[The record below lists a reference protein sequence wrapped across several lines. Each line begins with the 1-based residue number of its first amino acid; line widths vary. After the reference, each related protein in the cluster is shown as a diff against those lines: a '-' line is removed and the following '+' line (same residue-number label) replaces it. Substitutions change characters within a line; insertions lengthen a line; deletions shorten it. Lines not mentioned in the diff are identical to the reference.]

1 MKKRGKIPQK
11 QGLMDFSKNWNSI
24 LRPAI
29 NEWRP
34 KKWNTSFQIMYT
46 TYVLTFLGSITKYN
60 CYSTYEHLIML
71 DVFYKIKTMA
81 IGGNDLVIDNTFS
94 RWIYKSAI
102 FLHLICALLYAS
114 QNIIASPVTCYF
126 HNSKMKQEFFD
137 RGIYKPCRQFFGVFW
152 PPPPSWTV
160 SLNRLY

>member
-1 MKKRGKIPQK
+1 
-11 QGLMDFSKNWNSI
+11 
-24 LRPAI
+24 
-29 NEWRP
+29 
-34 KKWNTSFQIMYT
+34 MYT
-46 TYVLTFLGSITKYN
+46 AYVLSTFLGSITKYN

-114 QNIIASPVTCYF
+114 QNIIASPVTYYF

-137 RGIYKPCRQFFGVFW
+137 RGIYKPCRQFFGVF
-152 PPPPSWTV
+152 
-160 SLNRLY
+160 

>member
-1 MKKRGKIPQK
+1 
-11 QGLMDFSKNWNSI
+11 
-24 LRPAI
+24 
-29 NEWRP
+29 
-34 KKWNTSFQIMYT
+34 MYT

-102 FLHLICALLYAS
+102 FFAFDLCTFICFPKYNSFSCDLLLS
-114 QNIIASPVTCYF
+114 QFQNEA
-126 HNSKMKQEFFD
+126 
-137 RGIYKPCRQFFGVFW
+137 GVF
-152 PPPPSWTV
+152 
-160 SLNRLY
+160 